1 MDFEQ
6 NSTNGKIIEEKK
18 NNHGILVPLIYNL
31 IFYNTNI
38 VAFYIGLPILL
49 ETRNNQF
56 IKWMKRN
63 GGFKKE
69 FITDNFNNDDDDEIL

>member
-1 MDFEQ
+1 M
-6 NSTNGKIIEEKK
+6 
-18 NNHGILVPLIYNL
+18 YNL

-56 IKWMKRN
+56 INWMKRN

>member
-1 MDFEQ
+1 M
-6 NSTNGKIIEEKK
+6 
-18 NNHGILVPLIYNL
+18 YNL

-69 FITDNFNNDDDDEIL
+69 FIINNLNNDVDEIL